1 MQMAEIRIT
10 GDSLRKKIKE
20 DSIFSTCSQ
29 AFISELCKRF
39 TPKVIRG
46 FSFHFQSDNIVVNEY
61 FYHAGNHTDSMFFL
75 GVGTV
80 EIVNREDRVLNVWK
94 LRWKSN
100 SVDLPNECVPTWS
113 FFW

>member
-29 AFISELCKRF
+29 AFILELCKRF

-46 FSFHFQSDNIVVNEY
+46 SHLIFNIFISLVNEY
-61 FYHAGNHTDSMFFL
+61 FYHVGNHTDSMFFL

-80 EIVNREDRVLNVWK
+80 EIVNREDRVLNVC
-94 LRWKSN
+94 
-100 SVDLPNECVPTWS
+100 EI
-113 FFW
+113 